1 MKKACIYHAG
11 CPDGFGAAWAVRAG
25 WGDGIEFTPRG
36 HDDVID
42 AKRFEGDRVLFVDIA
57 PPPPAY
63 VPLAEHVAQ
72 LIVLD
77 HHVSAR
83 DRFTAIPGLA
93 DDLAAD
99 GHEIHFDL
107 DHSGA
112 MLAWRWLFGE
122 ETPPPMIAYVE
133 DQDLWRW
140 SLPDTREVNAV
151 ICAAPRTFEA
161 WDALAARS
169 VDDLASEGAPI
180 VRSNRIEVERALQSA
195 HPVRIGELRVE
206 AVNSRFQ
213 RAEIGHELAERATH
227 GERCGAVYRMTG
239 QRVDV
244 SVYSIGEFD
253 VAAVAGRFGGGGHRN
268 AAGFSV
274 TLSEWTEHFA

>member
-11 CPDGFGAAWAVRAG
+11 CPDGLGAAWAVRAG
-25 WGDGIEFTPRG
+25 WGDDIQFTPRG
-36 HDDVID
+36 HDDALD
-42 AKRFEGDRVLFVDIA
+42 ARHFEGDRVLFVDIA
-57 PPPPAY
+57 PPPVAY
-63 VPLAEHVAQ
+63 APLAEHAAQ

-77 HHVSAR
+77 HHISAR
-83 DRFTAIPGLA
+83 NNFNAIAGLA
-93 DDLAAD
+93 DELAAD

-112 MLAWRWLFGE
+112 MLAWRWLFE
-122 ETPPPMIAYVE
+122 DETPPPVIAYVE

-140 SLPDTREVNAV
+140 SLPHTREVNAA

-169 VDDLASEGAPI
+169 VDDLANEGAPI

-195 HPVRIGELRVE
+195 HPVSVDGLRIE

-213 RAEIGHELAERATH
+213 RAEIGHELAERGTF
-227 GERCGAVYRMTG
+227 GNPCGAVYRITG
-239 QRVDV
+239 QRVDI
-244 SVYSIGEFD
+244 SIYSIGGFD
-253 VAAVAGRFGGGGHRN
+253 VSVVAGRYGGGGHRN

-274 TLSEWTEHFA
+274 PLSEWTEHFA

>member
-25 WGDGIEFTPRG
+25 WGDDIQFIPRG
-36 HDDVID
+36 HDDALE

-63 VPLAEHVAQ
+63 ARLAEHVAQ

-77 HHVSAR
+77 HHISALNS
-83 DRFTAIPGLA
+83 FVAVNGLA
-93 DDLAAD
+93 EELEAD
-99 GHEIHFDL
+99 GHEIRFDL

-112 MLAWRWLFGE
+112 MLAWRWLFE
-122 ETPPPMIAYVE
+122 DETPPAMIAYVE

-140 SLPDTREVNAV
+140 SLPDTREVNAT

-169 VDDLASEGAPI
+169 VDDLANEGTPI
-180 VRSNRIEVERALQSA
+180 VRSNRIEVERALNA
-195 HPVRIGELRVE
+195 VHPVSIGGLRVE

-213 RAEIGHELAERATH
+213 RAEIGHELAERGAF
-227 GERCGAVYRMTG
+227 GNPCGAVYRITG
-239 QRVDV
+239 QRVDI
-244 SVYSIGEFD
+244 SIYSIGEFD
-253 VAAVAGRFGGGGHRN
+253 VSTIAGNYGGGGHRN

-274 TLSEWTEHFA
+274 RLSDWSEHFA